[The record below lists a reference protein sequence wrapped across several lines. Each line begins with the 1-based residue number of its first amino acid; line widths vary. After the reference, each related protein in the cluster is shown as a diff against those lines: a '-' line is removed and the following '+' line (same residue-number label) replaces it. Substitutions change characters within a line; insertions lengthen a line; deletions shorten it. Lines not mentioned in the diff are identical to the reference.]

1 MQNNNEKILVWLP
14 SPLGD
19 GILCTPALRALR
31 EHFPTAGIT
40 FYGKHIV
47 REVLTPCRF
56 NDDWIEQKR
65 NNPFSIAAR
74 LRKKKFDQA
83 VLFKN
88 SFASALAVFLA
99 GIEQR
104 IGYARDG
111 RGFLLTE
118 KLRPPKLANRA
129 FKPFPMID
137 YYLAIASWLGSDIAD
152 RTLTLEFLPKDKE
165 FLFQKMPE
173 IKKENGP
180 VVIMVPGGAFGPSKC
195 WPSERFSATAD
206 RLVSAYNAKIVISV
220 APLPAET
227 KIAEEISN
235 QSKSTVMNT
244 AERSLNIGQL
254 KALYSLADLVICND
268 TGPRHIAIAFDR
280 KVITL
285 FGPNDPAW
293 TDTGHGK
300 EIQIVGKAPCAPCAK
315 PFCGQKEHTC
325 MESITVEEVCT
336 AAAKLLEGKV

>member
-1 MQNNNEKILVWLP
+1 MQNNTEKILVWLP

-19 GILCTPALRALR
+19 AILCAPALRSLR
-31 EHFPTAGIT
+31 ERFSTARIT
-40 FYGKHIV
+40 FFGKHIV
-47 REVLTPCRF
+47 REILTPCRF

-65 NNPFSIAAR
+65 DNPFFIAVR

-83 VLFKN
+83 ILFKN
-88 SFASALAVFLA
+88 SFSSALAVFLA
-99 GIEQR
+99 GVGER

-118 KLRPPKLANRA
+118 KLHPPKLADRS
-129 FKPFPMID
+129 FKPFSMID
-137 YYLAIASWLGSDIAD
+137 YYLAIASWLGANIAD
-152 RTLTLEFLPKDKE
+152 RRLALEFFSEDKE
-165 FLFQKMPE
+165 VLFQQMPE
-173 IKKENGP
+173 ISKENVP

-220 APLPAET
+220 APLPAEM
-227 KIAEEISN
+227 KIAEEIAERSN
-235 QSKSTVMNT
+235 NPVMNT
-244 AERSLNIGQL
+244 AHRSLNIGQL
-254 KALYSLADLVICND
+254 KALYALADLVICND

-293 TDTGHGK
+293 TDTGHVK

-315 PFCGQKEHTC
+315 PFCRQKEHTC

-336 AAAKLLEGKV
+336 AAAKLLERKV